1 MQSVNPYPLL
11 VAGVSG
17 SGKTTLGQSWAQRCA
32 APFIEADAFHSPASV
47 AKMRA
52 GIALEDADRSDWL
65 DRLVAEARARTGP
78 SAPVLACSALKRSYR
93 ERLRAGIPGLHVV
106 LMEVSHA
113 VAMERVAHRPGH
125 YMPVTLV
132 DSQFRTLER
141 PTDEPDTLVLD
152 ASRPNDELLTIV
164 DQWLAPA

>member
-1 MQSVNPYPLL
+1 MNPYPLL

-17 SGKTTLGQSWAQRCA
+17 SGKSTLAEAWARRCQ
-32 APFIEADAFHSPASV
+32 APFIEADQFHAPANV

-52 GIALEDADRSDWL
+52 GIALGDADRAGWL
-65 DRLVAEARARTGP
+65 DRLVAEMRAHAGP
-78 SAPVLACSALKRSYR
+78 PAPVLACSALKRSYR

-106 LMEVSHA
+106 LLDVPQPL
-113 VAMERVAHRPGH
+113 AMERVAQRPTH

-141 PTDEPDTLVLD
+141 PVDEPHTLILD
-152 ASRPNDELLTIV
+152 AARPIDELLATLAA
-164 DQWLAPA
+164 WLQPA